1 MNKNEI
7 TLQAHASDKGQQPQ
21 TIFVD
26 GHKVTLRYAGQE
38 NPPALRAIRDT
49 LINGLSPTKN

>member
-26 GHKVTLRYAGQE
+26 GHKVTLRYASQK
-38 NPPALRAIRDT
+38 NPAAIQTIRDV
-49 LINGLSPTKN
+49 LINSISIKKK